1 MNSFNYRLFFIL
13 TIILIIMSFTSYV
26 YHEPFVPRK
35 IREIYRPISRNVRN
49 NYQGFYDKSSTHISN
64 FFRKSGIF

>member
-1 MNSFNYRLFFIL
+1 
-13 TIILIIMSFTSYV
+13 MSFTSYV